1 MRDCLRSP
9 EPARWWGKKRLGLFS
24 FIVISTALSLSCSSI
39 PEGNNPAL
47 PLGFETA
54 PLPDVALNGYLY
66 LDGSHLSGIK
76 LVDLIPDFT
85 PPPDL
90 SGEISLKRLSVWL
103 GTGIDSLGIG
113 VEFTDRKT
121 AELIEA
127 ALQAAN
133 IQTRHYLQHDTIYV
147 VKGRGEWA
155 EALFSALREAR
166 FVRMSDTYVVPWKL
180 LRLLPGDPPA
190 KPIAAGFGVL
200 NPLLLERME
209 RDVDANVV
217 LVRSIM
223 STARA
228 RNLAFA
234 LYPGRPLQ
242 GLPSLNDTFLT
253 ETELSGIMVTRSSY
267 PGFLVSFI
275 FGRVGTPSGLTRVS
289 LSDGSED
296 LFHFSP
302 SQGSHFMI
310 KNRGNIFTISLA
322 SNKEA
327 AEDLIKS
334 SPK

>member
-9 EPARWWGKKRLGLFS
+9 GPARWWDKKHLGLFS
-24 FIVISTALSLSCSSI
+24 FIAISIAFSISCSPI

-47 PLGFETA
+47 PPGFETA

-66 LDGSHLSGIK
+66 LDGSHISGIK

-103 GTGIDSLGIG
+103 GTGVDSLGIG
-113 VEFTDRKT
+113 VEFTDGKT

-133 IQTRHYLQHDTIYV
+133 IQTRHHLRHDTIYM

-180 LRLLPGDPPA
+180 LRLLPADPPA
-190 KPIAAGFGVL
+190 QPIGAGFGVL
-200 NPLLLERME
+200 NSLLLERMD

-217 LVRSIM
+217 LVHSIM

-228 RNLAFA
+228 KNLAFA
-234 LYPGRPLQ
+234 LYPGQPIE
-242 GLPSLNDTFLT
+242 GLPSLSDASLT
-253 ETELSGIMVTRSSY
+253 KTELGGIMVTRSSY

-275 FGRVGTPSGLTRVS
+275 FGRVGTPSGLTKVS
-289 LSDGSED
+289 PSDGSEN

-302 SQGSHFMI
+302 SQESHFMM
-310 KNRGNIFTISLA
+310 KNRGSIFTISLA

-334 SPK
+334 TPK